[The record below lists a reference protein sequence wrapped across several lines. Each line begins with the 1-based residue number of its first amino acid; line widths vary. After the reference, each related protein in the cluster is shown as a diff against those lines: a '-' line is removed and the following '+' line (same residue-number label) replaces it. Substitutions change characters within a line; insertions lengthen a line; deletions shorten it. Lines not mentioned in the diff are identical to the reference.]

1 MLKQMWVVVKAEFG
15 HLTWAKPG
23 CHVDRGWKETPERRK
38 LDVGGEMGQIWEK
51 LRKNGRGRYCVR
63 ARRDERDSQAPP

>member
-38 LDVGGEMGQIWEK
+38 LDVGGENGADLGEAEEEWQGQILCRSE
-51 LRKNGRGRYCVR
+51 
-63 ARRDERDSQAPP
+63 ER